1 MEILDNT
8 EGEIARNGDG
18 GSCLH
23 ALAAGMAEPP
33 RKAAR
38 TAAEPPGAPA
48 APARGAARALG

>member
-1 MEILDNT
+1 MELKN
-8 EGEIARNGDG
+8 
-18 GSCLH
+18 

-48 APARGAARALG
+48 APARGDAAPARVVATEPLPDVNEAIVL